1 MRFLRKLGGQSYPC
15 MCGADDCPRCFPGC
29 LDVEDEICEVCG
41 FAIKEDEEHEGCHDD
56 EDEA

>member
-1 MRFLRKLGGQSYPC
+1 

-41 FAIKEDEEHEGCHDD
+41 FAIKEDEEHEGCHDE